1 MPQEMERV
9 RPVWRGKEAL
19 IVAGLTRV
27 VQSDGGGGSY
37 SAQLQR
43 ESGWNPDSAS
53 LACAFEPTSPPSKP
67 PFLTC
72 KMG

>member
-1 MPQEMERV
+1 MERV

-27 VQSDGGGGSY
+27 VQSDGGGGSH

-43 ESGWNPDSAS
+43 EPGWNPDSAS
-53 LACAFEPTSPPSKP
+53 LACAFEQTSPAWKL
-67 PFLTC
+67 PFLSC
-72 KMG
+72 KIG

>member
-1 MPQEMERV
+1 M
-9 RPVWRGKEAL
+9 
-19 IVAGLTRV
+19 AGLTRV
-27 VQSDGGGGSY
+27 VQSDGGGGSH

-43 ESGWNPDSAS
+43 EPGWNPDSAS
-53 LACAFEPTSPPSKP
+53 LACAFEPTSPHSKP